1 MSCIQ
6 CSRARCRDTVIRTG
20 RNQVLKVALII
31 GVLVQG
37 AHYPESG
44 RSRLRCRPVCGRP
57 SHHLH
62 HWGLRGDSRR
72 FHGDGRHEASPGTAM
87 RLSVGLRP
95 RPPGDSNTG
104 PGSPGPRTRRTHPRS
119 PCGRGV
125 KVLPPS
131 DLTGMVRSPMSST
144 PASAPGPGRPFR
156 GGPAAPPDPLR
167 PHRLRTRA
175 DPPPNQRATRGDI
188 DARARPLRPRRPPS
202 ERMNTESC
210 RVRHPLPRRRTTGL
224 GILAVYALGQ
234 TGSTPSFAPRLPE
247 CPPKSCAR
255 SCTPLRSPTG
265 EEE

>member
-20 RNQVLKVALII
+20 RNQVLKVALIVGVLVQGAHYPESGRSRLRCRPVCGRPPLQFSRFLVKESGSYRRSPAVFEMSCI
-31 GVLVQG
+31 QCSRARCRDTVIRTGRNQVLKVALIVGVLVQG

-87 RLSVGLRP
+87 RVSVGLRP
-95 RPPGDSNTG
+95 RPPGDSNTS

-125 KVLPPS
+125 KGVA
-131 DLTGMVRSPMSST
+131 
-144 PASAPGPGRPFR
+144 PAGRHRR
-156 GGPAAPPDPLR
+156 GGAPP
-167 PHRLRTRA
+167 A
-175 DPPPNQRATRGDI
+175 GA
-188 DARARPLRPRRPPS
+188 
-202 ERMNTESC
+202 E
-210 RVRHPLPRRRTTGL
+210 
-224 GILAVYALGQ
+224 
-234 TGSTPSFAPRLPE
+234 
-247 CPPKSCAR
+247 
-255 SCTPLRSPTG
+255 
-265 EEE
+265 

>member
-20 RNQVLKVALII
+20 RNQVLKVALIV

-87 RLSVGLRP
+87 RVSVGLRP
-95 RPPGDSNTG
+95 RPPGDSNTS
-104 PGSPGPRTRRTHPRS
+104 PRSPGPRTRRTHPRS

-125 KVLPPS
+125 KHLAGRLAVARDALP
-131 DLTGMVRSPMSST
+131 VRARSKG
-144 PASAPGPGRPFR
+144 APTE
-156 GGPAAPPDPLR
+156 R
-167 PHRLRTRA
+167 PHRHGIGHRC
-175 DPPPNQRATRGDI
+175 
-188 DARARPLRPRRPPS
+188 RPLRHLR
-202 ERMNTESC
+202 
-210 RVRHPLPRRRTTGL
+210 RVRAVLFGAARQRRLIHFVRTASEL
-224 GILAVYALGQ
+224 GPTRLRTSGRRGATSMPVPARR
-234 TGSTPSFAPRLPE
+234 APADLR
-247 CPPKSCAR
+247 R
-255 SCTPLRSPTG
+255 SA
-265 EEE
+265 